1 MKRTVLFVVLAIFA
15 ITAVCAHQ
23 GKDRGGRNSKP
34 GERPR
39 YNWQNNQ
46 NRAAPRMNAEKV
58 TVRGNLTIAGGMI
71 AIKSD
76 DITYFAAGLN
86 RFTGF
91 IDGLKEGANVTLE
104 GMAMAGPGET
114 KNKFLHVQKMTL
126 NGKEYDL
133 GLHFQNMM
141 PVPRPQSPNQ
151 RQMRG
156 RM

>member
-15 ITAVCAHQ
+15 ITAVSAHQ
-23 GKDRGGRNSKP
+23 GKDRWSRNSKP

-46 NRAAPRMNAEKV
+46 NRAPRMNAESV
-58 TVRGNLTIAGGMI
+58 TVSGKLTIAKGMI
-71 AIKSD
+71 AVQSN
-76 DITYFAAGLN
+76 DITYITAGLS

-104 GMAMAGPGET
+104 GMAMSGPGET

-126 NGKEYDL
+126 SGKEYDL
-133 GLHFQNMM
+133 GFPFQNMM
-141 PVPRPQSPNQ
+141 PAPRPQAPNQ
-151 RQMRG
+151 RQMRE
-156 RM
+156 RR